1 MGYKVLVTSLPMLA
15 TIEYCREQFELE
27 NFEVV
32 IPEVCGQQLS
42 EAALCEMIAEFDGV
56 LAGDDPFTA
65 KVLETGRKGRL
76 RALVRWGIGIDAVD
90 VEATQRLGIRFSNTP
105 GVFNDEV
112 ADAAIGYLLLLAR
125 GLHKIDAAARSGT
138 WLKYKGR
145 SLRGKI
151 AGVIGVGNI
160 GKEIVRRVRSFGM
173 EAIGYQRHALDPAF
187 LEETGMRQ
195 VEREELFRN
204 ADCIFLACS
213 LNPDNYHLLNAR
225 AFAMMK
231 ASVWIIN
238 VARGALIDE
247 NALIDALKCG
257 KVGAAGLDVFEN
269 EPLPAHHPLR
279 RFEQV
284 VLGAH
289 NGSNT
294 HEAVL
299 RANQAAIDLLAQFLR
314 ETQ

>member
-1 MGYKVLVTSLPMLA
+1 MGWKVLVTSLPMLA
-15 TIEYCREQFELE
+15 TIEYCQEQFEAE
-27 NFEVV
+27 KFEVV
-32 IPEVCGQQLS
+32 IPEICGQQLS

-65 KVLETGRKGRL
+65 TVLEAGRNGHL

-90 VEATQRLGIRFSNTP
+90 VQAAQRLGIRFSNTP

-112 ADAAIGYLLLLAR
+112 ADIAIGYLLLLAR
-125 GLHKIDAAARSGT
+125 GLHKVDAAARSGK
-138 WLKYKGR
+138 WLKYQGA
-145 SLRGKI
+145 SLRGKL
-151 AGVIGVGNI
+151 AGVVGVGNI

-187 LEETGMRQ
+187 LKETGMRQ
-195 VEREELFRN
+195 VECEELFRT

-213 LNPDNYHLLNAR
+213 LHPENYHFLDAR

-231 ASVWIIN
+231 KGVWIIN

-247 NALIDALKCG
+247 HALINALECG
-257 KVGAAGLDVFEN
+257 KVGAAGLDVFEH
-269 EPLPAHHPLR
+269 EPLPEHHPLR

-299 RANQAAIDLLAQFLR
+299 RANQVAIERLARLLQ
-314 ETQ
+314 ETP